1 MLVIPAIDLKGG
13 ECVRLRQGDLDA
25 VTVFDTDPVKVA
37 RRFAQAGARRLHV
50 VDLDGAAAGRPVNDR
65 VIHAIADA
73 VPDVPIQVGGGIR
86 DEETIEAYLDAGVSF
101 VILGT
106 QAVRLPHFV
115 ADACVE
121 YPGHIM
127 VGLDARGDRVA
138 VDAWSKLST
147 HTVLELAQ
155 RFERDGVSAII
166 YTDIGRD
173 GMLSGVN
180 VEAVAALARAVTVP
194 IIASGGVRD
203 LADITA
209 LCGAREDGVTG
220 VVVGRALYEGTI
232 DLGAAIA
239 AAGAD

>member
-25 VTVFDTDPVKVA
+25 VTVFDADPVKVA

-50 VDLDGAAAGRPVNDR
+50 VDLDGAAAGKPVNDG

-180 VEAVAALARAVTVP
+180 VEAVVALARAVTVP

-232 DLGAAIA
+232 DLAAAIA

>member
-13 ECVRLRQGDLDA
+13 ECVRLRQGDLEA

-37 RRFAQAGARRLHV
+37 RGFAAAGAQRLHV
-50 VDLDGAAAGRPVNDR
+50 VDLDGAAAGRPVNAR

-73 VPDVPIQVGGGIR
+73 LPDLPIEVGGGIR
-86 DEETIEAYLDAGVSF
+86 DEETIESYLDAGVSF

-115 ADACVE
+115 SDACLE

-155 RFERDGVSAII
+155 RFERDGVAAII

-173 GMLSGVN
+173 GMLSGIN
-180 VEAVAALARAVTVP
+180 VDAVVELARAVKVP

-203 LADITA
+203 LSDIEA
-209 LCGAREDGVTG
+209 LRAAGEEGVAG
-220 VVVGRALYEGTI
+220 VVVGRALYEGTL
-232 DLGAAIA
+232 DLAAAIA
-239 AAGAD
+239 AGA